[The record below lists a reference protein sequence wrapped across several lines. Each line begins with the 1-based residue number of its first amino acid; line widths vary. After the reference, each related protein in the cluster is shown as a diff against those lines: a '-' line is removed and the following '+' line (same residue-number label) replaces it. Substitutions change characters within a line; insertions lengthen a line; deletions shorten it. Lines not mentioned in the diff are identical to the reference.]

1 MPYPAEDVK
10 GKPEKVHDF
19 PFLPWPGEA
28 LVAVSANFLKSFK
41 IDTTEENR
49 NRLYELMASFQNRI
63 RDMSSTYLSRMRKHV
78 YVTPRSFLCF
88 IEYYKKLYAAKY
100 NEVNVQEKSVNIG
113 LRKLEEAAKS
123 VLEMQAETERQ
134 EEVLRMESIKTN
146 ELLNK
151 VHGEKSRAE
160 DKAEEVGS
168 IAKDCEENASVID
181 ADREEAN
188 RQLQEALPYLYEANA
203 ACQSIKDKDIV
214 ELKGNKAPVDIVKLT
229 FDGLLLL
236 MGNKVSENRL
246 WLAVAVRLLAAV
258 ELEDPELTR
267 SIQNLFEEEAEPAV
281 SHTKLVDPF
290 EEPKEFDSASADP
303 FAELEK
309 QSVKP
314 SAKMAT
320 PKDPFAELASVSHS
334 APVALKDPFAELSS
348 VSHSAPVAL
357 KDPFADLASSK
368 APATPK
374 DPFAELS
381 SVSHSAPVALKDPF
395 ADLASSK
402 APATPKDPF
411 AELSSVSHS
420 APVALKDP
428 FADLASSKAPATPK
442 DPFAELSSVSH
453 SAPVAL
459 KDPFADL
466 ASSKAPATP
475 KDPFAELASVSHSA
489 PVALKD
495 PFADLASSKAPAT
508 PKDPFAELS
517 SVSHSA
523 PATSVAP
530 ATPAMK
536 SAGPKSVPLIP
547 SATVQAKPTPAEVKI
562 PQSPVAQNVT
572 ALLKDKGS
580 AKVNETKVVKLNS
593 TKSAANRNHG
603 TAQKVVA
610 SNQMKMNHNDSIHSA
625 PTLPAEIKIQPTKR
639 SHFLHPKV
647 ETKMTSPEATPQPAQ
662 VAPNLQRSPSSLAA
676 FWSSEP
682 RRPPEPN
689 PKMAPLALVQH
700 QAARKGIDFT
710 KVQETK
716 EDGEPEISISEP
728 FASWEAED
736 QREQQRLHALDR
748 RLRLRARRK
757 EDQEGRTEVS
767 QRSVKLVETSNLWAK
782 LEEEDQEIEDK
793 IVDLDDPR
801 RPVDLRQYQQLNN
814 MQDASMAQLEGP
826 KSAL

>member
-1 MPYPAEDVK
+1 MQRFSPFEK
-10 GKPEKVHDF
+10 GCCFWK
-19 PFLPWPGEA
+19 
-28 LVAVSANFLKSFK
+28 
-41 IDTTEENR
+41 T
-49 NRLYELMASFQNRI
+49 
-63 RDMSSTYLSRMRKHV
+63 LSL
-78 YVTPRSFLCF
+78 S
-88 IEYYKKLYAAKY
+88 
-100 NEVNVQEKSVNIG
+100 
-113 LRKLEEAAKS
+113 
-123 VLEMQAETERQ
+123 
-134 EEVLRMESIKTN
+134 
-146 ELLNK
+146 
-151 VHGEKSRAE
+151 
-160 DKAEEVGS
+160 
-168 IAKDCEENASVID
+168 
-181 ADREEAN
+181 
-188 RQLQEALPYLYEANA
+188 
-203 ACQSIKDKDIV
+203 
-214 ELKGNKAPVDIVKLT
+214 
-229 FDGLLLL
+229 
-236 MGNKVSENRL
+236 
-246 WLAVAVRLLAAV
+246 
-258 ELEDPELTR
+258 R

-281 SHTKLVDPF
+281 SRTKLVDPF

-334 APVALKDPFAELSS
+334 APVALKDPFAELS
-348 VSHSAPVAL
+348 
-357 KDPFADLASSK
+357 
-368 APATPK
+368 
-374 DPFAELS
+374 
-381 SVSHSAPVALKDPF
+381 
-395 ADLASSK
+395 
-402 APATPKDPF
+402 
-411 AELSSVSHS
+411 
-420 APVALKDP
+420 
-428 FADLASSKAPATPK
+428 
-442 DPFAELSSVSH
+442 
-453 SAPVAL
+453 
-459 KDPFADL
+459 
-466 ASSKAPATP
+466 
-475 KDPFAELASVSHSA
+475 SVSHSA

-647 ETKMTSPEATPQPAQ
+647 EAKMTSPEATPQPAQ

-716 EDGEPEISISEP
+716 EDGELEISIS
-728 FASWEAED
+728 
-736 QREQQRLHALDR
+736 HLD
-748 RLRLRARRK
+748 AF
-757 EDQEGRTEVS
+757 G
-767 QRSVKLVETSNLWAK
+767 
-782 LEEEDQEIEDK
+782 
-793 IVDLDDPR
+793 
-801 RPVDLRQYQQLNN
+801 
-814 MQDASMAQLEGP
+814 
-826 KSAL
+826 